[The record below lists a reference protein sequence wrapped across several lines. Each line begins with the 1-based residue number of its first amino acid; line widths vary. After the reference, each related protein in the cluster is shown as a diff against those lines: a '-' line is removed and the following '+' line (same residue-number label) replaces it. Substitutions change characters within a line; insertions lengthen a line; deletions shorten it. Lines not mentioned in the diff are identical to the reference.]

1 MAIGWKDPSPQQKK
15 DVADFPSAVVS
26 APPSGD
32 RDPLHSSSAPT
43 SLGAVES
50 TPRASAVAALKE
62 SVIAADLA
70 IEGKIEGTGH
80 VRIAGRFK
88 GDVNVKGDL
97 TIEQGAK
104 LNGSVRADKVTV
116 AGELEGNIESANRVE
131 LQQTCAMNGDIK
143 AQTLTIA
150 AGSRVRG
157 HVECGWEGS
166 GAAAKPANDAVRGAN
181 SSAA

>member
-15 DVADFPSAVVS
+15 DVAQFPNSVTT
-26 APPSGD
+26 APPGESETFHAT
-32 RDPLHSSSAPT
+32 PASHATITP
-43 SLGAVES
+43 VES
-50 TPRASAVAALKE
+50 TPRPAVSSALKE
-62 SVIAADLA
+62 SVIASDLA

-80 VRIAGRFK
+80 IRIAGRFK

-116 AGELEGNIESANRVE
+116 AGELEGNIDSANRVD

-166 GAAAKPANDAVRGAN
+166 GTAAKPANDSVRGAD